1 MRIRLLL
8 LSAVVLLSACGGGG
22 GSSSSG
28 SSGDKENVIVVLG
41 DSIGRGFGASINF
54 PDLIAANTGIP
65 VINASQNS
73 ISAEEGV
80 AKAPGLIAQHNPA
93 YIVSLLG
100 TNNALGAA
108 GKAAGAINA
117 MQTLANIC
125 AANGIICIIG
135 TPPPLTISSNQNAD
149 IKQMAAGYRAIAG
162 VRIADNQAVMNGR
175 HIGSDGIHPND
186 SGQSVIGQVFSAQ
199 LP

>member
-1 MRIRLLL
+1 MRIRLLII
-8 LSAVVLLSACGGGG
+8 LSVAFLGACVGG
-22 GSSSSG
+22 GSSSSSG
-28 SSGDKENVIVVLG
+28 ASGDKQNVIVVLG
-41 DSIGRGFGASINF
+41 DSIGRGYGVSIKY
-54 PDLIAANTGIP
+54 PDLIASSTGIP

-100 TNNALGAA
+100 TNNALGAG
-108 GKAAGAINA
+108 GKASGAINA
-117 MQTLANIC
+117 MRTLANIC
-125 AANGIICIIG
+125 ATNGIICIIG
-135 TPPPLTISSNQNAD
+135 TPPPLTISSEKNAHV
-149 IKQMAAGYRAIAG
+149 KEMAAGYRTIGG
-162 VRIADNQAVMNGR
+162 VRIADNQAVMNGS
-175 HIGSDGIHPND
+175 HIGSDGIHPNN